1 MERRTLLRVLG
12 GSAIVAGGAG
22 LGGCSSALPAS
33 AVAAWQGPGPRR
45 PDEDPRRWMLGWA
58 ILAPHSHNLQ
68 SWIVDLRQPGEIT
81 LLLDRTRLLP
91 ETDPFARQI
100 MMSQGTFLELLD
112 LAARECGLR
121 ATITLFPDGP
131 FEPRVAAGE
140 APVPRATARI
150 RFEADAAVARDPLF
164 AQIPRRHTN
173 RQAYEA
179 RQPDASALAAIQQAA
194 RQPGLRVATT
204 DAASAALLPEHRR
217 IAQEAWGI
225 ELATPRTQLESL
237 RVLRV
242 GPSEIAEHRDGISI
256 NEPLVRLLVALGL
269 FDRGRAAAPD
279 AAAIQRQIRD
289 FNASIESTL
298 AFFSI
303 VSEGND
309 RATQIQA
316 GRAYVRAQLAA
327 TALGLSMH
335 PLQQALQEYPEQAGP
350 HAAIHRLLG
359 ARPGQDTVQM
369 WARLGFAPP
378 VGPAPRRGVDAHL
391 LRA

>member
-1 MERRTLLRVLG
+1 MMKRRTLLRVLG
-12 GSAIVAGGAG
+12 GGAIAAAGAG
-22 LGGCSSALPAS
+22 LAGCSSALPPE
-33 AVAAWQGPGPRR
+33 AVAAWQGPGSRR
-45 PDEDPRRWMLGWA
+45 ADEDPRRWILSWA

-68 SWIVDLRQPGEIT
+68 SWIVDLRRPGEIT

-121 ATITLFPDGP
+121 TDITLFPDGL

-140 APVPRATARI
+140 SPVPRATARI
-150 RFEADAAVARDPLF
+150 RLEADAVVTRDPLF

-179 RQPDASALAAIQQAA
+179 RTPEAAALAAIHQAA
-194 RQPGLRVATT
+194 QQPGLRVASAT
-204 DAASAALLPEHRR
+204 AAEGRLAEHRR
-217 IAQEAWGI
+217 IAQEAWRI
-225 ELATPRTQLESL
+225 ELVTPRTMMESL

-242 GPSEIAEHRDGISI
+242 GPSEIAAHRDGLSI
-256 NEPLVRLLVALGL
+256 NEPLVRMLAAVGL
-269 FDRGRAAAPD
+269 FDRSKVPGPD
-279 AAAIQRQIRD
+279 DMAVKRQIQD
-289 FNASIESTL
+289 FNAHIESTP

-309 RATQIQA
+309 RATQVQA

-327 TALGLSMH
+327 TAQGLVMH
-335 PLQQALQEYPEQAGP
+335 PLQQALQEYPEQAAH
-350 HAAIHRLLG
+350 HAAIHGLLG
-359 ARPGQDTVQM
+359 ARPGRDTVQM
-369 WARLGFAPP
+369 WARLGYAPP
-378 VGPAPRRGVDAHL
+378 VGPSPRRGVDAHL